1 MDDENDSALYA
12 ILPARVRHD
21 KDLSPI
27 AKLLYAEITA
37 SLNTCGTC
45 KEDDHYFSTLLSTK
59 TEDIQDSIFALHEKK
74 YIDIAHYSE
83 TESSPR
89 SRVIA
94 IRMV

>member
-1 MDDENDSALYA
+1 MDGENDSALYA

-37 SLNTCGTC
+37 SLNICGTC

-59 TEDIQDSIFALHEKK
+59 IEDIQTSIFALHEKK
-74 YIDIAHYSE
+74 YIEVVHYPE
-83 TESSPR
+83 TEGSPK